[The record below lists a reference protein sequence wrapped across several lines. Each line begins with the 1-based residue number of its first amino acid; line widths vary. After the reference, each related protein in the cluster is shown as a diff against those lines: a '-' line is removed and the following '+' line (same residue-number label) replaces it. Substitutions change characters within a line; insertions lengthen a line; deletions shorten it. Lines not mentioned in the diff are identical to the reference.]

1 VYTSPWDK
9 REYPRIQILTV
20 PDLLGGKDVARPDV
34 QGMNVTFRQAPRH
47 EDQPAVEDPLF

>member
-1 VYTSPWDK
+1 MYTSPWDK